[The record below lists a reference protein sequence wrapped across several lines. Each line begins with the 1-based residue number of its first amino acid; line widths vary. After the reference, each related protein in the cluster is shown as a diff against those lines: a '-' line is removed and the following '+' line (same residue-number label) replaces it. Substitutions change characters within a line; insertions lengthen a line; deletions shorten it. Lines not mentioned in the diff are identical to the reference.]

1 MSFIFRLALKAILVN
16 KVRAFLTMLGVI
28 IGVGSVVLLTSIGT
42 GLQAYVTDQFA
53 SLGTNTL
60 YVVPG
65 NPFGEGGG
73 FGNGEQAMIQTSKP

>member
-1 MSFIFRLALKAILVN
+1 MPFIFRIALKAILIN

-53 SLGTNTL
+53 SKRG
-60 YVVPG
+60 
-65 NPFGEGGG
+65 
-73 FGNGEQAMIQTSKP
+73 